1 MRTLAIAATLA
12 TLVTPATAG
21 GGSSPHP
28 YQGLSPR
35 QYVAASGLEE
45 LLSIAHRCVFAI
57 DADRLESY
65 MQAADINTPAMKQYL
80 SDAIDLANRHR
91 RTEPTDRECTLSLFA
106 AVGLGII
113 GVYPD
118 GTLITDLPLDAPPFQ
133 FKDR

>member
-12 TLVTPATAG
+12 ALVTVAVAG
-21 GGSSPHP
+21 EESSTHP

-57 DADRLESY
+57 DADRLENY
-65 MQAADINTPAMKQYL
+65 MQAESINTPALKQYL
-80 SDAIDLANRHR
+80 SDAINLANRHR

-113 GVYPD
+113 GLYPD
-118 GTLITDLPLDAPPFQ
+118 GTLITDLPLDAPPFR
-133 FKDR
+133 FENR